1 MSWQLIL
8 QLVQQMS
15 VFLVLAYLF
24 SKSPLFK
31 PLMLQSNAWQHK
43 LATYLVFSSF
53 CILGTYLGYEV
64 QGAIANTR
72 AIGAVVGGLLG
83 GPVIGLLVGFTG
95 GIHRYSL
102 GGFTDLACMLSTSLA
117 GLIAGLAG
125 RYRLR
130 RGRSVLSPMFALQLA
145 LGVEV
150 VQMLVLLAVAK
161 PYANAWGL
169 VQSIAAPMLIANS
182 VGAALFIRIIRD
194 QQTIDDRLSAQYS
207 HQALDLAQQSVGVL
221 ANGLTQTSAT
231 RLASILLKGTGVA
244 AVAVTDQQ
252 KVLAFHG
259 AGSEHHPAGAPI
271 QSNETLQSLANNEVV
286 FSDGQNSLH
295 QCRSQLECPLG
306 AGLVVPLQG
315 EHGTAVGTIK
325 LYEYRQQLFSSL
337 NRSLGEGIARVL
349 SNQML
354 YGRLRSQRE
363 MLTETELKLARAQ
376 VNPHFL
382 FNTLNTIAA
391 VIRHDANQAR
401 TLVLSLSGYLRNNLK
416 RNDAMSSIVD
426 ELQHARYYLTIEQAR
441 LGDRLTI
448 VEQVSEHC
456 NLMLPTLTLQ
466 PLVENAI
473 KHGVSKV
480 PGKQTLRLLIEQI
493 ESGWHIEV
501 MDSAGLYSAD
511 HSGAESGIGM
521 NMVEKRLKAA
531 FGEQACVEVSVEPQ
545 KETRVSIIIK
555 NQATALAS

>member
-15 VFLVLAYLF
+15 VFLVLAYVF

-31 PLMLQSNAWQHK
+31 PLMLQSGAWQHK
-43 LATYLVFSSF
+43 LSTYLVFSSF
-53 CILGTYLGYEV
+53 CILGSYLGYEV
-64 QGAIANTR
+64 QDAIANTR

-83 GPVIGLLVGFTG
+83 GPVIGLAVGLTG
-95 GIHRYSL
+95 GVHRYTL
-102 GGFTDLACMLSTSLA
+102 GGFTDVACMISTTMA
-117 GLIAGLAG
+117 GLIAGLVS
-125 RYRLR
+125 RYRLK
-130 RGRSVLSPMFALQLA
+130 RGRSVLSPLFALQVTLV
-145 LGVEV
+145 VEV
-150 VQMLVLLAVAK
+150 LQMLLLLVVAK
-161 PYANAWGL
+161 PFDEAWQL

-207 HQALDLAQQSVGVL
+207 QKALDLAQQTVGVL
-221 ANGLTQTSAT
+221 ANGLTKESAET
-231 RLASILLKGTGVA
+231 LASVLYHGTGVA
-244 AVAVTDQQ
+244 AVAVTDQKQ
-252 KVLAFHG
+252 VLAFYG
-259 AGSEHHPAGAPI
+259 AGREFHPAGSAI
-271 QSNETLQSLANNEVV
+271 QSDETLQSLANNEVV
-286 FSDGQNSLH
+286 FSDGKQSLHHCQNSLD
-295 QCRSQLECPLG
+295 CPLG
-306 AGLVVPLQG
+306 AGLVVPLHG
-315 EHGTAVGTIK
+315 EHGSAVGTIK
-325 LYEYRQQLFSSL
+325 LYEYKQQLFSNL

-391 VIRHDANQAR
+391 VIRHDANMAR

-416 RNDAMSSIVD
+416 RNDAMSSICD

-441 LGDRLTI
+441 LGERLTI
-448 VEQVSEHC
+448 VEQVNEHC
-456 NLMLPTLTLQ
+456 NLTLPTLTLQ

-480 PGKQTLRLLIEQI
+480 PGKQTLKLIVEQI
-493 ESGWHIEV
+493 PDGWHIEV
-501 MDSAGLYSAD
+501 TDSAGLYRDQANGRD
-511 HSGAESGIGM
+511 SGIGM
-521 NMVEKRLKAA
+521 NMVEKRLHAA
-531 FGEQACVEVSVEPQ
+531 YGNQATVAVTVTPNI
-545 KETRVSIIIK
+545 ETRVTITIK